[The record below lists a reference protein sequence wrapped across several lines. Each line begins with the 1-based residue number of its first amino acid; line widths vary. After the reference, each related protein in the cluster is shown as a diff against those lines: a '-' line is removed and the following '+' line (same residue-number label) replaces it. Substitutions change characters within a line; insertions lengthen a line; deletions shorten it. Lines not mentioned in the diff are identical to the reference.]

1 MSKNGKPDF
10 GKPDSGRF
18 DLGKW
23 IRSLFVITDHREPR
37 LLTFFKKPGARSVVT
52 SLVSIFAGLIVGFI
66 FMIIIALTN
75 ENITIGNA
83 FQGLGIL
90 LAGPFTGTANF
101 VLTNFGD
108 MIFYAAPLI
117 MCGLSV
123 AIAFKTG

>member
-1 MSKNGKPDF
+1 MSKNGKTDS

-18 DLGKW
+18 DFGKW

-75 ENITIGNA
+75 ENITIGKNA
-83 FQGLGIL
+83 CVFGETEYADYQNNT
-90 LAGPFTGTANF
+90 LASGKTLIKA
-101 VLTNFGD
+101 GD
-108 MIFYAAPLI
+108 
-117 MCGLSV
+117 SV
-123 AIAFKTG
+123 